1 MTTIE
6 KPFKVLYKTA
16 HDEHIVEEFDTA
28 ADALDYGL
36 AYYSH
41 LSSGDRETVTIIVAE
56 VTEAYEETGDIDS
69 IIWNSDE
76 QTVPDERMPQYM
88 IDKGLMP
95 WEEDEIHEAVRE
107 TGARYDDDAEL
118 TLREA
123 MEDLLEG
130 DKWVRACDHARR
142 MAQEFATTFYDEG
155 WRASASPKALD
166 ELVIEYKLTP
176 LEIKEIVDALEK
188 IEEEQDEKGWNEN
201 DLEMIA
207 VNIIEGC
214 TDGAEQARWDWM
226 DDHIEAHRVEDGLTD
241 KQLKTVRR
249 LVTKGLEEVDAQ
261 WKAKAEEYD
270 EMGGDEE

>member
-118 TLREA
+118 ILREA
-123 MEDLLEG
+123 MEGLLEG
-130 DKWVRACDHARR
+130 SAYMRAVGHARE
-142 MAQEFATTFYDEG
+142 MAEESAGSLYDGG
-155 WRASASPKALD
+155 WRASDRD
-166 ELVIEYKLTP
+166 ELAREYKLTP
-176 LEIKEIVDALEK
+176 MELDALVK
-188 IEEEQDEKGWNEN
+188 ALKDIENETEEMWNDDDLEDIANGITNYCTSHGWNGMEAE
-201 DLEMIA
+201 LEDA
-207 VNIIEGC
+207 RIE
-214 TDGAEQARWDWM
+214 R
-226 DDHIEAHRVEDGLTD
+226 GLTA
-241 KQLKTVRR
+241 KQLKTIREM
-249 LVTKGLEEVDAQ
+249 LEATKKDIE
-261 WKAKAEEYD
+261 
-270 EMGGDEE
+270 GDEE